1 MIQPQT
7 KSTPKY
13 AVKGINDD
21 VDTCEVCGKRGLKR
35 VVWLVELSPEGE
47 ELGEP
52 MPVGTD
58 CAGRM
63 MGWRFGPK
71 KIVDKLTQMHKEEM
85 ERVISAAIKAA
96 WRGMVVYQNV
106 HWPLDLANAV
116 ARGEMTLQ
124 EAQDE
129 RVRRF
134 PILGYWNGKLN
145 REEAYAIAIL
155 KRQHFGY

>member
-1 MIQPQT
+1 MIQSQT
-7 KSTPKY
+7 KSAPKY

-71 KIVDKLTQMHKEEM
+71 KVADKLAQMHREDM
-85 ERVISAAIKAA
+85 EKTVSQAIKAA

-106 HWPLDLANAV
+106 HWPLDLANAL
-116 ARGEMTLQ
+116 ARGEMTFQ
-124 EAQDE
+124 QAQDE

-134 PILGYWNGKLN
+134 PILAYWTGKISLD
-145 REEAYAIAIL
+145 EAHKIAISPKL
-155 KRQHFGY
+155 